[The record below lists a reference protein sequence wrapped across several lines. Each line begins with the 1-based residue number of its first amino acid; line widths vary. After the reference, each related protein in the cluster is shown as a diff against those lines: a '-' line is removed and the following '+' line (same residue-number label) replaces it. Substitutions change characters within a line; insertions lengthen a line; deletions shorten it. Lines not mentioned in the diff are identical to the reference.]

1 MMLKVDG
8 AFLMGNDRFEGYLA
22 DMLEKLASG
31 VGFDY
36 QIRLATD
43 GKVGDINEMGNWTG
57 MVGEVSREVRTC
69 VGVGVAAGSCTGW
82 WAPPV
87 GGWIHRTPCVLHS

>member
-22 DMLEKLASG
+22 DMLAQLAEG

-36 QIRLATD
+36 QIRLTSD
-43 GKVGDINEMGNWTG
+43 GKLGRINENGNWTG
-57 MVGEVSREVRTC
+57 MIGDLVR
-69 VGVGVAAGSCTGW
+69 GVG
-82 WAPPV
+82 
-87 GGWIHRTPCVLHS
+87 TPLSP